1 MNTQYRTVAGVI
13 DFTNHRYYNG
23 KLIDA
28 PSTALSRRPLAREAV
43 KFLRSTYGLKDC
55 EAPKMLLNVT
65 DGVTLSG
72 KSKSRSIP
80 HNVAQ
85 AMDLIERLI
94 ASTSFKS
101 KDISIATP
109 YAAQVKIYKQAFEQA
124 TKNKFWQSDSRNV
137 FDIKVSTVDSLQ
149 GAENKCV
156 IFDLVVSAA
165 RKGGL
170 GFVTDNKRLNVAM
183 TRPEDLLIIIG
194 DRNCNSDEGRF
205 ENEPEAAH
213 VQFND
218 EGQPIEPKSGYSNNL
233 RRLFDHYLAQQLLK
247 AAPQTSSL
255 QQILYVQEIAAAE
268 EFREEIMSR
277 ACSNCGKS
285 GHKSKQCK
293 AKKSLRN
300 VQCHNC
306 QEYGHKAIDCPED
319 EIFKGTCHECQ
330 QTGHRRSEC
339 PERLCTTCGGKG
351 HKSHDCSKRV
361 CNQCRQEGHTKEK
374 CTDTGHRFTF
384 STIPSILRNIRRPRS
399 TA

>member
-1 MNTQYRTVAGVI
+1 
-13 DFTNHRYYNG
+13 
-23 KLIDA
+23 
-28 PSTALSRRPLAREAV
+28 
-43 KFLRSTYGLKDC
+43 
-55 EAPKMLLNVT
+55 MLLNVT

-306 QEYGHKAIDCPED
+306 QEYGHQAIDCPED
-319 EIFKGTCHECQ
+319 EIFKGTCYECH

-339 PERLCTTCGGKG
+339 PERLCRRCGGKG
-351 HKSHDCSKRV
+351 HKSHDFSKRV
-361 CNQCRQEGHTKEK
+361 CIQCRQEGHTKKE
-374 CTDTGHRFTF
+374 CTETGHRFTF
-384 STIPSILRNIRRPRS
+384 STIPSIFKKYQRANEHGAGVIHVILGARNC
-399 TA
+399 